1 MRLEFSLDV
10 QLVVTMMRKT
20 AQLKGVQ
27 ELQNMRRLS
36 GFLKVGASEISSID
50 LLDLLMG
57 RA

>member
-1 MRLEFSLDV
+1 
-10 QLVVTMMRKT
+10 MMRKT

-27 ELQNMRRLS
+27 ELRHMRRLS
-36 GFLKVGASEISSID
+36 GFQNVGASEISSIE